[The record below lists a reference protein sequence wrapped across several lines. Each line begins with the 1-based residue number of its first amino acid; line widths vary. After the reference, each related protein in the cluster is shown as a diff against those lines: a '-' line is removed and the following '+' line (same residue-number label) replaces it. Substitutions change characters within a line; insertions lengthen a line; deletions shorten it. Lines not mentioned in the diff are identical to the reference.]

1 VLNYIYTT
9 KDLVIRFAALVGKLA
24 FNVYS
29 KTINLSLYA
38 YSDALF
44 ADAKDRKS
52 TLGYLFK
59 FARYCLLPL
68 VQTETCH
75 DLYNRS

>member
-1 VLNYIYTT
+1 VLNYLYTT
-9 KDLVIRFAALVGKLA
+9 KDLIMRFAALVSKLA
-24 FNVYS
+24 SNVYS
-29 KTINLSLYA
+29 KTINLSLHA

-59 FARYCLLPL
+59 FASGTTY
-68 VQTETCH
+68 
-75 DLYNRS
+75 Y